1 MLSRFAGL
9 ATQTFVSV
17 RSGPAGRTAAASKAA
32 ASIGPPLSTARN
44 ADVRTPVARMT
55 DFAFVVDMEVARAL
69 DLFPP
74 LELLQIA
81 ETVN

>member
-1 MLSRFAGL
+1 
-9 ATQTFVSV
+9 
-17 RSGPAGRTAAASKAA
+17 
-32 ASIGPPLSTARN
+32 
-44 ADVRTPVARMT
+44 MT